1 MEEPLK
7 KKVKIDFISNKICKE
22 IKNEKKNENSRLYK
36 RRNAL
41 WNIYII
47 K

>member
-7 KKVKIDFISNKICKE
+7 KKVKIEDIN
-22 IKNEKKNENSRLYK
+22 NVKNENSRLYI